1 MAYRPFGTR
10 FILGWVR
17 QVRSGRKAAFLGGAS
32 AESTYPLPLAAG
44 RERSSILLPMPL
56 TLLRRAPETVAAAFV
71 GAVLMVLDA
80 GVVSRSRIGL
90 AVVASGALALATAAG
105 SMSAYRS
112 GRQAMAC
119 ALSVTAA
126 AGSLLTTSLVDHT
139 VLQRTPGWAEL
150 IGLLVLLCMACRYG
164 RPLPLTVSAVPLF
177 VAVARLADRAPAL
190 SDLPLLEGLD
200 QLFTL
205 LPVSF
210 VLLGGYLRTE
220 DSRRQA
226 TAERVRQS
234 ERLDLARDL
243 HDHVAHYVTAMVVQA
258 QAGEHTV
265 GRDPAVARQLFSN
278 IERTG
283 QEGLVA
289 MGQMVRLLRE
299 PGGPGASAPVTPA
312 LRAIEELVHRFPAHG
327 QHAWLD
333 KARDVDSS
341 DWSPQLA
348 KSVER
353 LVQEG
358 LTNIRKHARTA
369 TAVHVMLAT
378 DADRLI
384 VRVRD
389 NGTGPHRGRGRF
401 RHSGFGII
409 GLSERVAELGGE
421 LTCGPMP
428 EGGWELTASLPKT

>member
-1 MAYRPFGTR
+1 
-10 FILGWVR
+10 
-17 QVRSGRKAAFLGGAS
+17 
-32 AESTYPLPLAAG
+32 
-44 RERSSILLPMPL
+44 MPL
-56 TLLRRAPETVAAAFV
+56 SLLRPAPEAVAAACV
-71 GAVLMVLDA
+71 GALLLALDA

-90 AVVASGALALATAAG
+90 AVVASGVLALVTAAG
-105 SMSAYRS
+105 SLPAYRA
-112 GRQAMAC
+112 GRRWTAC

-126 AGSLLTTSLVDHT
+126 AVSLLTTSLVERT

-150 IGLLVLLCMACRYG
+150 IGLLMLLCVACRYG
-164 RPLPLTVSAVPLF
+164 RPLPLAASAVPLF
-177 VAVARLADRAPAL
+177 VAVVRLAGRAPAL
-190 SDLPLLEGLD
+190 SDLPVLD
-200 QLFTL
+200 GIDKLFTL
-205 LPVSF
+205 LPVGF

-220 DSRRQA
+220 DGRRQA

-258 QAGEHTV
+258 QAGEHTAE
-265 GRDPAVARQLFSN
+265 RDPAMARQLFSN

-289 MGQMVRLLRE
+289 MGRMVRLLRE
-299 PGGPGASAPVTPA
+299 PGGPRTSAPVAPVMT
-312 LRAIEELVHRFPAHG
+312 AIEELVHRFPAPG

-333 KARDVDSS
+333 KADDVDSS
-341 DWSPQLA
+341 AWSPQLA

-369 TAVHVMLAT
+369 TTVHVMLGT
-378 DADRLI
+378 NGDRLV

-389 NGTGPHRGRGRF
+389 NATGQHRSRGRF
-401 RHSGFGII
+401 RHSGFGMI

-428 EGGWELTASLPKT
+428 EGGWELAASIPMK